1 MATLNQIEYWKLQE
15 TKRQNQAS
23 LQETRRSNLAN
34 EAIQRNFTQGR
45 LAVDREYNLG
55 NLDIQS
61 KRQQEDKRH
70 NLTSEYYSG
79 VSARQQTRSLDLQE
93 RNTAA
98 REQEV
103 ETGRFNAETNRIN
116 AATNQYMATTGRQQ
130 VQLGYSQLAET
141 TAHNRMTEGY
151 AAGQNILRQQEIAI
165 QERQADVAAQNA
177 TTAQTQKNINLMGA
191 LAAGGAFLI
200 KMIK

>member
-15 TKRQNQAS
+15 TKRQNRAA
-23 LQETRRSNLAN
+23 LQETKRSNLAN
-34 EAIQRNFTQGR
+34 EAIQRNYTQGR
-45 LAVDREYNLG
+45 LDVDREYNIG

-61 KRQQEDKRH
+61 KRQEEDKRH

-93 RNTAA
+93 RNTQAKE
-98 REQEV
+98 REVDISQY
-103 ETGRFNAETNRIN
+103 NAETGRIN
-116 AATNQYMATTGRQQ
+116 AATNQYAAVTGRQQ
-130 VQLGYSQLAET
+130 ISLGYSQLEET
-141 TAHNRMTEGY
+141 SAHNRMTEGY

-165 QERQADVAAQNA
+165 HERQADIAAQNA
-177 TTAQTQKNINLMGA
+177 TTAETQKNINLMGA
-191 LAAGGAFLI
+191 IAAGGAFLI